1 MKAFTA
7 RVAQRLTF
15 HSDEEDEEE
24 EGRPIG
30 AGEKA
35 ILNQDGLNS
44 TGEDEPMTPPGKDH
58 RAATRPE
65 SPVLVSRPEREP
77 STPPHHGLRSLR
89 LFDTPHTPKSLLS
102 HARPGASTRSSAA
115 RRRIPLA
122 GSVESGASRGTKTV
136 KREEEK
142 EDEGIDGLQGRDA
155 GVNFNPFTPDG
166 QAALRSVARGAAKR
180 RRSGME
186 IEEIVGVSHEEFLPA
201 KRASLRMS
209 NMKSRYK
216 SEFLELEKIGDG
228 EFGSV
233 FKCLKRLDGCLYA
246 IKWSKRPL
254 AGSLDEQNALR
265 EVYAH
270 AVLGQHPHV
279 VQYFS
284 AWAEDD
290 HMIIQN
296 EYCNGG
302 SLATVLA
309 KQWADGCQFTEPE
322 VQDLVL
328 QVSRG
333 LRYIHSLS
341 LAHLDIKPGNIFM
354 CRRSLSP
361 DIDCRPFCDEDDE
374 SIMTTVTYK
383 IGDLGHVTLTSEPQ
397 VEEGDSRYLA
407 VEVLQEKYCC
417 LPKADVFALA
427 LTAVEAAGCGLLP
440 ANGAKWQMIRSG
452 HLPQIP
458 RPLSPALTRLLTAM
472 VSPEPERRPSSS
484 DLVRHAALL
493 PGSRKSSA
501 QLRRELNAERFKNAL
516 LERELQKA
524 QEACVQASSPVI
536 AGTRARV
543 GSNRSSR
550 LIGNKMPRSLSLN
563 TY

>member
-1 MKAFTA
+1 MKAFSA

-24 EGRPIG
+24 EEGRAIG
-30 AGEKA
+30 AADKA

-44 TGEDEPMTPPGKDH
+44 TGEDEPMTPPGKTQ
-58 RAATRPE
+58 RGATRPE
-65 SPVLVSRPEREP
+65 SPVRVSCPQREP
-77 STPPHHGLRSLR
+77 STPPHRGLRSLR
-89 LFDTPHTPKSLLS
+89 LFDTPHTPKVRIRTGLSLCLS
-102 HARPGASTRSSAA
+102 VSVSLSLSVSVSLTRVHK
-115 RRRIPLA
+115 PL
-122 GSVESGASRGTKTV
+122 T
-136 KREEEK
+136 
-142 EDEGIDGLQGRDA
+142 L
-155 GVNFNPFTPDG
+155 
-166 QAALRSVARGAAKR
+166 LRLVR
-180 RRSGME
+180 
-186 IEEIVGVSHEEFLPA
+186 VSCVRCP
-201 KRASLRMS
+201 SLRMS

-246 IKWSKRPL
+246 IKRSKRPV
-254 AGSLDEQNALR
+254 AGSVDEQNALR

-296 EYCNGG
+296 EYCNGR
-302 SLATVLA
+302 S
-309 KQWADGCQFTEPE
+309 ADLPSVFFLFYFTEPE

-333 LRYIHSLS
+333 LRYIHNLS

-361 DIDCRPFCDEDDE
+361 DIDFRPFYDEDDE
-374 SIMTTVTYK
+374 SITTTVTYK

-407 VEVLQEKYCC
+407 VEVLQERFCN
-417 LPKADVFALA
+417 LPKADVFALS

-440 ANGAKWQMIRSG
+440 ANGPEWHTIRSG

-472 VSPEPERRPSSS
+472 ISPEPERRPSSS
-484 DLVRHAALL
+484 ELVRHAALL

-501 QLRRELNAERFKNAL
+501 QLQRELSEERFKNAL

-524 QEACVQASSPVI
+524 QACVQASSPVI
-536 AGTRARV
+536 GGAHAKF